1 MKKIRRTLLI
11 FLLLLLAGGGFYF
24 SHRKGNT
31 TPISAQEIHLN
42 TLVTVTLYGTDRT
55 ELLDGAFAL
64 CDHYEKLFSRTLP
77 ESEIYRLNHGEIS
90 EVSPET
96 SELIQIGLSYGE
108 LSEGAFDISIEPV
121 SSLWDFTSGNAVIPD

>member
-77 ESEIYRLNHGEIS
+77 ESEIYR
-90 EVSPET
+90 
-96 SELIQIGLSYGE
+96 
-108 LSEGAFDISIEPV
+108 
-121 SSLWDFTSGNAVIPD
+121 